1 MCRNFFVVTSWNS
14 AKNKQLWNL
23 KSVERKGKT
32 ERNGGSFN
40 SIQGVASI
48 SFSDLQTGRFIQII
62 PPILHSFFTVK

>member
-1 MCRNFFVVTSWNS
+1 MWRKFFVVTSKKS
-14 AKNKQLWNL
+14 KKNKQLWNL
-23 KSVERKGKT
+23 KLVERKGKT
-32 ERNGGSFN
+32 ERNVGSFN